1 IILATLLLLSVT
13 DGRVA
18 YLQSPYAGYLGFWTN
33 CKRHKCANV
42 GQVTVLIHMSKGFI
56 ILALALGLFLLS
68 SMVLSFQQVFRRL
81 RKIDLLFSVLSISI
95 GFLISLSMIFFVIE
109 CKRLFPRPQESCPTT
124 KWACGAAGCPP
135 WIGGQATSA
144 GSQDIPCWSIHC
156 VISLQSSAMRSLP
169 ACLIN

>member
-1 IILATLLLLSVT
+1 MASDSTTDFSDQLYTWEEDRKLVLRGWSLVFIILATLLLLSVT

-95 GFLISLSMIFFVIE
+95 V
-109 CKRLFPRPQESCPTT
+109 Q
-124 KWACGAAGCPP
+124 
-135 WIGGQATSA
+135 
-144 GSQDIPCWSIHC
+144 GS
-156 VISLQSSAMRSLP
+156 
-169 ACLIN
+169 